1 LLRTGEDALAPS
13 FTFLE
18 VGLDTLNRLQP
29 FALLVMRL
37 VLGAI
42 MIAHGYHKVF
52 GGFHHHM
59 EMVGSLGLPYWMGYF
74 SAGTEFFG
82 GIGIVL
88 GLFTRFFS
96 LAIVIEMSVA
106 IWKVHFK
113 NGLMGNGGFEFPL
126 ALAAIAFALV
136 CFDGGPWGFNSGK
149 NPGGSSKA
157 RKG

>member
-1 LLRTGEDALAPS
+1 MDS
-13 FTFLE
+13 
-18 VGLDTLNRLQP
+18 LNRLQP
-29 FALLVMRL
+29 LALLVMRV

-42 MIAHGYHKVF
+42 LIAHGYHKVF

-59 EMVGSLGLPYWMGYF
+59 EMVSSLGLPGWMAYL

-96 LAIVIEMSVA
+96 LAVVIEMSVA

-126 ALAAIAFALV
+126 ALVAIAFTLL
-136 CFDGGPWGFNSGK
+136 CFDGGPWGVTFGGRG
-149 NPGGSSKA
+149 GGSRKPKKA
-157 RKG
+157 S

>member
-1 LLRTGEDALAPS
+1 MDS
-13 FTFLE
+13 
-18 VGLDTLNRLQP
+18 LNRLQP
-29 FALLVMRL
+29 LALLVLRL

-42 MIAHGYHKVF
+42 MIAHGYHKVW

-59 EMVGSLGLPYWMGYF
+59 EMVGSLGIPRWMSYL

-96 LAIVIEMSVA
+96 LAFFIEMCVA

-113 NGLMGNGGFEFPL
+113 NGLIGPGGFEFPL
-126 ALAAIAFALV
+126 ALAAIAFALM
-136 CFDGGPWGFNSGK
+136 CFDGGPWAATFSGRSGAARRMK
-149 NPGGSSKA
+149 NG
-157 RKG
+157 

>member
-1 LLRTGEDALAPS
+1 VDS
-13 FTFLE
+13 
-18 VGLDTLNRLQP
+18 LDRLQP
-29 FALLVMRL
+29 LALLVMRV

-59 EMVGSLGLPYWMGYF
+59 DMVGSLGVPRWLAYL

-96 LAIVIEMSVA
+96 LAFFIEMGIA

-113 NGLMGNGGFEFPL
+113 NGLMGNGGYEFPL
-126 ALAAIAFALV
+126 ALAVMAFGLM
-136 CFDGGPWGFNSGK
+136 CFGGGPWGFNFGV
-149 NPGGSSKA
+149 GGRGSSKPRRA
-157 RKG
+157 

>member
-1 LLRTGEDALAPS
+1 MN
-13 FTFLE
+13 F
-18 VGLDTLNRLQP
+18 LNRLQP
-29 FALLVMRL
+29 LALLVMRF

-59 EMVGSLGLPYWMGYF
+59 DFVASLGLPRWLAYL

-82 GIGIVL
+82 GIAIVL

-96 LAIVIEMSVA
+96 LAIVIEMAVA

-113 NGLMGNGGFEFPL
+113 NGLTGSSGYEFPL
-126 ALAAIAFALV
+126 AVATLAFALL
-136 CFDGGPWGFNSGK
+136 CFDGGPWALTFGGRSG
-149 NPGGSSKA
+149 GGRKTKSS
-157 RKG
+157 

>member
-1 LLRTGEDALAPS
+1 VD
-13 FTFLE
+13 F
-18 VGLDTLNRLQP
+18 LNRLQP
-29 FALLVMRL
+29 LALLVMRL

-59 EMVGSLGLPYWMGYF
+59 DMVGSLGLPRWLAYL

-82 GIGIVL
+82 GIAIAL

-96 LAIVIEMSVA
+96 LAFVIEMGVA

-113 NGLMGNGGFEFPL
+113 HGLTDNGGYEFPL
-126 ALAAIAFALV
+126 ALAAMAFGLL
-136 CFDGGPWGFNSGK
+136 CFGGGPWGFNFGGRGS
-149 NPGGSSKA
+149 GGSSRSK
-157 RKG
+157 KS

>member
-1 LLRTGEDALAPS
+1 MDS
-13 FTFLE
+13 
-18 VGLDTLNRLQP
+18 LNRLQP
-29 FALLVMRL
+29 LALLVMRL

-59 EMVGSLGLPYWMGYF
+59 DSVGSLDLPQWMAYL

-82 GIGIVL
+82 GIAIVL

-96 LAIVIEMSVA
+96 LAFAIEMGVA

-113 NGLMGNGGFEFPL
+113 NGLTGNGGFEFPL
-126 ALAAIAFALV
+126 ALVAIAFALI
-136 CFDGGPWGFNSGK
+136 CFGGGPWGVTF
-149 NPGGSSKA
+149 GGRAA
-157 RKG
+157 RMRKPTKG

>member
-1 LLRTGEDALAPS
+1 MD
-13 FTFLE
+13 F
-18 VGLDTLNRLQP
+18 LNRLQP
-29 FALLVMRL
+29 LALLVLRL

-59 EMVGSLGLPYWMGYF
+59 EFVVSLGLPHWMAYL

-96 LAIVIEMSVA
+96 LAIVIEMGVA

-113 NGLMGNGGFEFPL
+113 NGLTGSSGYEFPL
-126 ALAAIAFALV
+126 ALAAMALALL
-136 CFDGGPWGFNSGK
+136 CFGGGPWGATVGKSG
-149 NPGGSSKA
+149 GRKA
-157 RKG
+157 RQVS

>member
-1 LLRTGEDALAPS
+1 MD
-13 FTFLE
+13 F
-18 VGLDTLNRLQP
+18 LNRLQP
-29 FALLVMRL
+29 LALLVMRL

-59 EMVGSLGLPYWMGYF
+59 EMVGSLGLPRWLAYL

-82 GIGIVL
+82 GIAIVL

-96 LAIVIEMSVA
+96 LAFVIEMGVA

-113 NGLMGNGGFEFPL
+113 NGLMGERRIRISAGAGDDCVCAALFWRRAVGIDVSGGRGAGRVEQ
-126 ALAAIAFALV
+126 
-136 CFDGGPWGFNSGK
+136 GK
-149 NPGGSSKA
+149 EMYG
-157 RKG
+157 